1 MICFSDLLCFR
12 MFHVI
17 IFLTDLVAL
26 QLILGCLSWSQG
38 FYLHTKAQTKKWKL
52 KYLIRYLCINTLHTM
67 KGKHCGR
74 KICSI
79 CNKHGNNIL
88 GIHLAFLGFPGSSA
102 GKESACNTGYS
113 RSVPGLGRSPGEGI
127 GYPLQCFWALLVA
140 QMIKNTPAVLK
151 NWVWPLDW
159 DDLLEKGMATNSN
172 ILAWRSPWAEE
183 PGRLQSMGSHRV
195 GHDWATFTSL

>member
-26 QLILGCLSWSQG
+26 QLILWCLSWSQG

-52 KYLIRYLCINTLHTM
+52 KYLIGYLCINTLHTM

-88 GIHLAFLGFPGSSA
+88 GIYLA
-102 GKESACNTGYS
+102 GKESACNAGYS

-140 QMIKNTPAVLK
+140 QMIKNPPAVLK
-151 NWVWPLDW
+151 NWVWSLDW
-159 DDLLEKGMATNSN
+159 DDLLEKGKATHSS
-172 ILAWRSPWAEE
+172 ILA
-183 PGRLQSMGSHRV
+183 LRV
-195 GHDWATFTSL
+195 LWTV

>member
-102 GKESACNTGYS
+102 GKESACNAGYS
-113 RSVPGLGRSPGEGI
+113 RSVPGLGRSPGERDRLPTPVFLGFI
-127 GYPLQCFWALLVA
+127 GGSDDKEYTCSAEELGLTPGLGWSPGEGNGYQLQYSG
-140 QMIKNTPAVLK
+140 
-151 NWVWPLDW
+151 
-159 DDLLEKGMATNSN
+159 LEKSMSRGAWQATVHGVS
-172 ILAWRSPWAEE
+172 
-183 PGRLQSMGSHRV
+183 
-195 GHDWATFTSL
+195 